1 MKKFLLLIILT
12 AFIGAGCTGAS
23 LSQADKDLLA
33 QSLRASKQAKAA
45 ADSAAVSVVKAENAA
60 ERAETATERS
70 ETATERA
77 ELEAKKTEKIFFRSQ
92 KK

>member
-12 AFIGAGCTGAS
+12 AFIGAGCTAAS

-33 QSLRASKQAKAA
+33 QSLTASKQAKAA
-45 ADSAAVSVVKAENAA
+45 ADSAAVSAVKAENAA
-60 ERAETATERS
+60 ERAETATER
-70 ETATERA
+70 A
-77 ELEAKKTEKIFFRSQ
+77 ELEAKKAEKIFVRSQ